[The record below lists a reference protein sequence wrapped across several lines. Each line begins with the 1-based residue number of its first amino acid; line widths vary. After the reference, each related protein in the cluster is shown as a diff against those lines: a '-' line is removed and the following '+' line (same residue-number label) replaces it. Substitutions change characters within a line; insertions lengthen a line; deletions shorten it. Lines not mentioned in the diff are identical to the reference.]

1 MTEPGTYPAAELCGV
16 SKQFKG
22 QYAVRSVDLAV
33 EEGMFFSIL
42 GPSGCGKTTTLRML
56 GGFISPDEGE
66 IRLGG
71 QPVNA
76 IPPHKRDV
84 NTVFQSYALF
94 GHLSVADNVAFGL
107 KRKRVPAA
115 QIRDRVTRMLRVVSL
130 EERAHA
136 KPAELSGGQQQ
147 RVALARALVNMPKLL
162 LLDEPL
168 GALDLKLRRQMQTEL
183 KHIQREVGVAFIY
196 VTHDQEE
203 ALTMSDRIA
212 VMNEG
217 RVLQVG
223 TPAEIYEQPANLFV
237 AQFIGS
243 INALPGTWRDGA
255 VGLECGATITPAAGA
270 RMAPGEAVVACVRP
284 ENVLLTAQD
293 DADGSVITGTVAEAT
308 YLGSGVSYRVS
319 LSQGGSVGL
328 LAARGAGQLPSVPVG
343 TQVGLRWLPEDC
355 LLFRRSTGESIGTR
369 PPAAT
374 AAAAQLASKTIA

>member
-1 MTEPGTYPAAELCGV
+1 MAGV
-16 SKQFKG
+16 SKRFKD
-22 QYAVRSVDLAV
+22 QYAVRAIDLIV

-56 GGFISPDEGE
+56 GGFVTPDEGE

-71 QPVNA
+71 QPVNEM
-76 IPPHKRDV
+76 PPHRRDV

-94 GHLSVADNVAFGL
+94 GHLSVTDNVAFGL

-115 QIRDRVTRMLRVVSL
+115 EIRDRVTRMLRVVSL

-212 VMNEG
+212 VMSDG

-223 TPAEIYEQPANLFV
+223 TPAEIYEHPASLFV

-243 INALPGTWRDGA
+243 INTLPGTYRDGA
-255 VGLECGATITPAAGA
+255 ISLECGAVVPLANSSSARPAAGDDI
-270 RMAPGEAVVACVRP
+270 VACVRP
-284 ENVLLTAQD
+284 ENMMLISSEHAGGP
-293 DADGSVITGTVAEAT
+293 AITGTVAEAT
-308 YLGSGVSYRVS
+308 YLGSSVSYRIR
-319 LSQGGSVGL
+319 LSQGGTVEV
-328 LAARGAGQLPSVPVG
+328 LAARGSGQMPSVPVG

-355 LLFRRSTGESIGTR
+355 LLFHRSTGESIGTGAA
-369 PPAAT
+369 AAT
-374 AAAAQLASKTIA
+374 AAGTQTTSTTIA

>member
-1 MTEPGTYPAAELCGV
+1 MLASRPAAEMIGV
-16 SKQFKG
+16 SKRFKS
-22 QYAVRSVDLAV
+22 QYAVKSVDLSV
-33 EEGMFFSIL
+33 DEGTFFSIL

-56 GGFISPDEGE
+56 GGLISPDEGE

-71 QPVNA
+71 EQVNS
-76 IPPHKRDV
+76 IPPHRRDV

-107 KRKRVPAA
+107 KRKRVRSAE
-115 QIRDRVTRMLRVVSL
+115 IRQRVGDILRVVSL

-223 TPAEIYEQPANLFV
+223 SPSEIYERPANLFV

-243 INALPGTWRDGA
+243 INALPGTYRDGI
-255 VGLECGATITPAAGA
+255 VSLDCGASITLGSSGSSGLSDGDAA
-270 RMAPGEAVVACVRP
+270 VACIRP
-284 ENVLLTAQD
+284 EKIMLASPDVPASS
-293 DADGSVITGTVAEAT
+293 SVAGTIAEAT
-308 YLGSGVSYRVS
+308 YLGSGISYRVRMS
-319 LSQGGSVGL
+319 DGATAEV
-328 LAARGAGQLPSVPVG
+328 LAARGAGQVPSVPVG
-343 TQVGLRWLPEDC
+343 TQVDLRWLTDDC
-355 LLFRRSTGESIGTR
+355 LLFHRNSGQAIGDL
-369 PPAAT
+369 AAAVDT
-374 AAAAQLASKTIA
+374 AAGA